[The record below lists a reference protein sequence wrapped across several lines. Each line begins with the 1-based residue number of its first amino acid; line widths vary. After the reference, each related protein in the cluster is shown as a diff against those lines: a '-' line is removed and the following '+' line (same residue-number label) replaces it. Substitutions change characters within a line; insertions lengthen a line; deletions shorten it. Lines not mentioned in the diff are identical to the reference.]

1 MNISREVLPSGTV
14 MELFHNTS
22 NTFYFVS
29 IVLKVMSIHRK
40 IKVSR
45 HQPIKEYIQN
55 SLTSAVGIKQHQK
68 PTSLNTVTLT
78 SLFSM
83 VLVSAAG

>member
-14 MELFHNTS
+14 MELFHTIP
-22 NTFYFVS
+22 TTLYFIS
-29 IVLKVMSIHRK
+29 TVLKVMSIHQK
-40 IKVSR
+40 MKGSR
-45 HQPIKEYIQN
+45 HQLIKQYIQD
-55 SLTSAVGIKQHQK
+55 SLTSAAGIKQHQK